1 MEQLATQSI
10 WSEMLKKLL
19 ETTTETEHQRWL
31 VPMTQISLTDET
43 LILGAPNDFSRNYVR
58 DHYLPFIGDAA
69 KAVLKKDL
77 EIKIETIL
85 SDADQ
90 ERKTKDSSAKEDLTT
105 QDEDAALSQTSLFSA
120 EHTSTAPSYTKNNLF
135 DPVRPGDFS
144 SLKEKYTFENFVRGT
159 SNRTAY
165 EAALAVA
172 KNPGQVYNPLFL
184 YGGVGLGKTHLMHA
198 IGNRILKDN
207 PTMRVLYISSE
218 KFLNDF
224 IASIRDGKPAD
235 FQNKYRNI
243 DVLLVDDIQ
252 FLYTK
257 ERTQEEFFHTF
268 NVLYDA
274 DKAIILSADRHPR
287 DIKNLEDRL
296 RSRFEWGL
304 PVDITAPD
312 LETRIA
318 ILQKKAMMENLDIQ
332 EDVFYFIASRVDS
345 NVRELEGALTRVVL
359 QASIDKKPITVEIAS
374 RAMHGSYPTERTKEI
389 TLELIQDVTASYF
402 NITTEDLLSKKRSQ
416 DVAFPRQVAM
426 YLCCTMTET
435 STTKIGEYFGGKDH
449 STVMHARDKIA
460 KKREQDS
467 HFNQKIGELIDRIRQ
482 M

>member
-1 MEQLATQSI
+1 MEQKETQI
-10 WSEMLKKLL
+10 VWEKMLEKLL
-19 ETTTETEHQRWL
+19 ETTTETEYQRWI
-31 VPMTQISLTDET
+31 VPMAPVSLTDMAMV
-43 LILGAPNDFSRNYVR
+43 LGAPRDFSRDYVR
-58 DHYLPFIGDAA
+58 DHYLPFLSDAAETVLGKRIEISIETTSGEGKKGEAAEARPDYSFALHDGDAA
-69 KAVLKKDL
+69 A
-77 EIKIETIL
+77 
-85 SDADQ
+85 
-90 ERKTKDSSAKEDLTT
+90 
-105 QDEDAALSQTSLFSA
+105 SQTALFSDRPEA
-120 EHTSTAPSYTKNNLF
+120 SVPHTEKNLF
-135 DPVRPGDFS
+135 APVKPGDFS

-172 KNPGQVYNPLFL
+172 QKPGEVYNPLFL

-198 IGNRILKDN
+198 IGNRILRNN
-207 PTMRVLYISSE
+207 PNMRVLYLSSE

-224 IASIRDGKPAD
+224 IASIRDGRPQE
-235 FQNKYRNI
+235 FQKKYRNV

-268 NVLYDA
+268 NVLYDD

-318 ILQKKAMMENLDIQ
+318 ILQKKAMIDNLDIHD
-332 EDVFYFIASRVDS
+332 DVFYFIASRVDS

-359 QASIDKKPITVEIAS
+359 QASIDKQSITVDLAS
-374 RAMHGSYPTERTKEI
+374 RAMRGSYPTEGRKAL
-389 TLELIQDVTASYF
+389 TLELIVDVTASYF
-402 NITTEDLLSKKRSQ
+402 NISTEDLFSKRRSQ

-426 YLCCTMTET
+426 YLCCTLTDT

-449 STVMHARDKIA
+449 STVLHARDKIA

-467 HFNQKIGELIDRIRQ
+467 HFNQKLGELIDRIRQ